1 MGMERA
7 VNYRT
12 TPPAWTAARDLLAA
26 HGYLLQMRMIDG
38 QLAFPDEQP
47 PDAWRELRVSTPQGM
62 VTIRREANRLVF
74 VTWGNAEAGLRQAW
88 NALAWAFA
96 VAGGG
101 QIETEVGLVNADDFQ
116 RRAELPPGIAL
127 AG

>member
-26 HGYLLQMRMIDG
+26 HGYPLQMRMIDG

-47 PDAWRELRVSTPQGM
+47 PDAWRELRVGTPQGM
-62 VTIRREANRLVF
+62 VTLRREGDGIRV
-74 VTWGNAEAGLRQAW
+74 VTWGNAEGPLRQAW
-88 NALAWAFA
+88 NALTW
-96 VAGGG
+96 
-101 QIETEVGLVNADDFQ
+101 GLAAACTGTIHDQQESMSAEEFTRSAD
-116 RRAELPPGIAL
+116 LPAAL
-127 AG
+127 IS